1 MDHPLTND
9 EARALENLARETLRS
24 AAAAPDAARALAWS
38 EIAAACLHVVTTA
51 DRSLRDASQLL
62 DIPLGDAPFATVW
75 KSTLTPIAARAE
87 ALVSRDVDRE
97 VDALAE
103 RLSRP

>member
-1 MDHPLTND
+1 MDHPLTPD
-9 EARALENLARETLRS
+9 EAHALETLAREALRS
-24 AAAAPDAARALAWS
+24 AAGAPDAAHALEWT

-51 DRSLRDASQLL
+51 NRSLRDAGKLL
-62 DIPLGDAPFATVW
+62 DIPLGDAPFANAW
-75 KSTLTPIAARAE
+75 KKTLTPIAARSE

-97 VDALAE
+97 VDELAE